1 MLTRI
6 RRGKEERGAVAV
18 ELIII
23 LPILVVLLFGLIE
36 FGVAMSKFQAYM
48 SAAREGAR
56 YAAVHCRPDS
66 STGCTNTLIA
76 NKVQA
81 TAVGYTVGPGSPSA
95 DVTCSNTNVGQEV
108 TVSWQ
113 QDIQVNIAFFGTY
126 TMTPTLRAS
135 FRCES

>member
-1 MLTRI
+1 M
-6 RRGKEERGAVAV
+6 RRGGKARDERGAIAV
-18 ELIII
+18 ELIIV

-76 NKVQA
+76 TKVQNA
-81 TAVGYTVGPGSPSA
+81 AVGYAIGPGSPSE
-95 DVTCSNTNVGQEV
+95 DIMCGNTNVGQTV

-113 QDIQVNIAFFGTY
+113 QNITVNIAFFGTY
-126 TMTPTLRAS
+126 TMSPTLRAA

>member
-1 MLTRI
+1 V
-6 RRGKEERGAVAV
+6 RRGRRLCEDRGAIAV
-18 ELIII
+18 ELIIV
-23 LPILVVLLFGLIE
+23 LPILVVLLFALIE

-76 NKVQA
+76 TKVQNA
-81 TAVGYTVGPGSPSA
+81 SVGYSVGPGSPSEDIA
-95 DVTCSNTNVGQEV
+95 CSNTTVGQPV

-113 QDIQVNIAFFGTY
+113 QNITVNIAFFGTY
-126 TMTPTLRAS
+126 TMSPTLRAA